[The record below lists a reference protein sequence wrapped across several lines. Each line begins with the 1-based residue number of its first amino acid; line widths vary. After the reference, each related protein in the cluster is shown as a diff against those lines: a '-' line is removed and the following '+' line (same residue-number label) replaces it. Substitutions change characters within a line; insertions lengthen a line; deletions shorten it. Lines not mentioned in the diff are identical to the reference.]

1 MCGGGRSTGRT
12 NSIGLRGLRRAKK
25 DGKKERIFFLCFVAL
40 RKRAE
45 EQEGEMQGDVLELVC
60 QRLFDGSMS
69 PVFLRSDERPEDE
82 PSGELMYVLTQPK
95 WLGRTAAACKQM
107 RKELK
112 AFRETHVAAVIEH
125 LMLTAP
131 TQALELCNIDQYA
144 DAQAIPTM
152 SHMLFTVYL
161 GKRVQFA
168 TAFYRQTVSQS
179 LLDGEVARTEHSLSV
194 QCGVP
199 DGTGK
204 SRLSEETSVPV
215 HRLCFVSGYG
225 DNFTE
230 ADMEEY
236 DVWHQATNAA
246 LQACMRQQ
254 HAAVTALD

>member
-1 MCGGGRSTGRT
+1 
-12 NSIGLRGLRRAKK
+12 
-25 DGKKERIFFLCFVAL
+25 
-40 RKRAE
+40 
-45 EQEGEMQGDVLELVC
+45 MQGDVLELVC
-60 QRLFDGSMS
+60 QRLFVGSMS
-69 PVFLRSDERPEDE
+69 PVFLRSDERPEDA

-95 WLGRTAAACKQM
+95 WLSWVAEACKQM

-112 AFRETHVAAVIEH
+112 AFRETQVAAVIEH

-161 GKRVQFA
+161 GKRVRFA
-168 TAFYRQTVSQS
+168 TAFYRQTVSES

-204 SRLSEETSVPV
+204 SRLSEETSVAV
-215 HRLCFVSGYG
+215 HRLCFVSGDA

-230 ADMEEY
+230 ADMAEY

-254 HAAVTALD
+254 HAVVTALD